1 MTDRI
6 ADEVGDNLLD
16 PLRIDDDHG
25 VWNYIYFSRYCVPG
39 CRDVKFPL
47 LYQLLHDVGSI
58 VLVKLV
64 FHGLRRHIGD
74 LCQV

>member
-16 PLRIDDDHG
+16 PLRIDDDHRMRG
-25 VWNYIYFSRYCVPG
+25 HVDLCGDLVTGSG
-39 CRDVKFPL
+39 DVVFTL
-47 LYQLLHDVGSI
+47 LYQVGHDLGGV
-58 VLVKLV
+58 VFVKLV